1 MGVKDYVRRLFQLR
15 TAFRACFLGAD
26 GRPTAQGEIV
36 LAELRRFCH
45 GNRPTIKSG
54 LHGIDSHAS
63 IAAAARQEV
72 FFRITAMLKLD
83 DSDINR
89 MQELA
94 AHQQGEDIYG

>member
-1 MGVKDYVRRLFQLR
+1 MGVRDYVRRIFGLR
-15 TAFRACFLGAD
+15 SAFRQTFLGLD
-26 GRPTAQGEIV
+26 GKPTPHAELV

-45 GNRPTIKSG
+45 GNRPTLKAGI
-54 LHGIDSHAS
+54 HGIDPHAS

-72 FFRITAMLKLD
+72 FFRITAMLNLD

-94 AHQQGEDIYG
+94 ASNQGEDLYG

>member
-1 MGVKDYVRRLFQLR
+1 MGVKDYVRRLFHLR

-26 GRPTAQGEIV
+26 GRPTSQGEIV

-72 FFRITAMLKLD
+72 FFRITAMLNLD

-89 MQELA
+89 MQEQA
-94 AHQQGEDIYG
+94 AHQQGEDVYG